1 MKSLFWT
8 GKLSLPVMLL
18 VNTNN
23 LIALLN
29 GNSCNKTAMKER
41 VKSGYEGTYSDHV
54 TRYDELAAYYQKR
67 TAVAQLDGIDLRGR
81 EVIDIGCGTGIISFL
96 ALESGAKKAV
106 CGDISE
112 YMLRLAEVNSKA
124 AGYDSTRIS
133 FYQLDAESLPFDDNC
148 FDAVI
153 TGMSF
158 GLFPDQE
165 KAVREMF
172 RVLKPGGLISLGAH
186 GPEHYW
192 EAIDT
197 NIRAVYKLY
206 VLGYRFEFWPRTEK
220 QIYKIMKTTGF
231 QDIQTNRFI
240 WRNLFRTPADAC
252 DFFAAVTSNWWYAK
266 IPEGMRQHEYQKTK
280 ELFER
285 RGIRQVTDDVIIG
298 YGKKPE

>member
-29 GNSCNKTAMKER
+29 GNSFNKTAMKER
-41 VKSGYEGTYSDHV
+41 VKSGYEGAYSDHV
-54 TRYDELAAYYQKR
+54 TRYDELTAYYQKR
-67 TAVAQLDGIDLRGR
+67 TAVAQLEGIDLRGR

-96 ALESGAKKAV
+96 ALELGAKKAV
-106 CGDISE
+106 CGDISK
-112 YMLRLAEVNSKA
+112 YMLKLAEENSKA
-124 AGYDSTRIS
+124 AGYDSNRIR
-133 FYQLDAESLPFDDNC
+133 FCQLDAESLPFDDNC

-266 IPEGMRQHEYQKTK
+266 IPESMRQHEYQKTK